1 LQPEGHRFDPGILHG
16 IHFFDDK
23 PFHPVRLRAENV
35 TRVLLHSGKQVSS
48 QTFFSLKKSFR
59 QFIICHDTRDFR
71 SSYEGHTV
79 DALAREGD
87 EGRGK
92 LR

>member
-1 LQPEGHRFDPGILHG
+1 VVRFHPKQSSL
-16 IHFFDDK
+16 FFDILEVK
-23 PFHPVRLRAENV
+23 FI
-35 TRVLLHSGKQVSS
+35 SIF
-48 QTFFSLKKSFR
+48 FFSLKNPFR
-59 QFIICHDTRDFR
+59 QFIICHDAKDFR
-71 SSYEGHTV
+71 SSYKGHTV

>member
-1 LQPEGHRFDPGILHG
+1 LTFW
-16 IHFFDDK
+16 K
-23 PFHPVRLRAENV
+23 K
-35 TRVLLHSGKQVSS
+35 SSS
-48 QTFFSLKKSFR
+48 QSSFFSLKNPFR
-59 QFIICHDTRDFR
+59 QFIICHDAKDFWL
-71 SSYEGHTV
+71 SYKEHTV